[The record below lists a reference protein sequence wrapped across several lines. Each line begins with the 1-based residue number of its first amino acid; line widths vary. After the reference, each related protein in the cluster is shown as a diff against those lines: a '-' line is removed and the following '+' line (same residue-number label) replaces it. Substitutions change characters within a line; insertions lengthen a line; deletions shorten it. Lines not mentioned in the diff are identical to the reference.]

1 MDQLSIVAVLQISY
15 LVQRKWFFRPEG
27 NGSIQLA
34 FNNFLITNFFSVVL
48 LLIAQEHDFI
58 KLSPKSPPK
67 SPKIG
72 SIVKSEF
79 FWPEVGQNWMENLQ
93 KPTVNWTEIA
103 CKWQRQLQRELVKT
117 WTKNWPKVTK
127 KLNKIVIKIQSKIHQ
142 KSVNNWE
149 KIDEKSTNNWLTTDQ
164 KLTINSPKTDQ
175 NSTKT
180 NVKSSK
186 NRPKIDQI
194 STKID

>member
-79 FWPEVGQNWMENLQ
+79 FLTGSRSKLDG
-93 KPTVNWTEIA
+93 KP
-103 CKWQRQLQRELVKT
+103 
-117 WTKNWPKVTK
+117 
-127 KLNKIVIKIQSKIHQ
+127 
-142 KSVNNWE
+142 
-149 KIDEKSTNNWLTTDQ
+149 
-164 KLTINSPKTDQ
+164 PKTHRKLD
-175 NSTKT
+175 
-180 NVKSSK
+180 
-186 NRPKIDQI
+186 
-194 STKID
+194 